1 MKNPDFLVTG
11 GCGFIG
17 SHICEDLVARGH
29 TVRVLDNLAS
39 GYRSNIEHLG
49 PAVELQLGDVRSPD
63 DVRKAVA
70 GVRGVFH
77 EAALVSVFDSVQ
89 RPQDNHDI
97 NATGTLNVLLAARDA
112 GVQRVVL
119 ASTAAAYGNDPELP
133 KREDM
138 RPQPES
144 PYAVAKVAG
153 EHYLR
158 LFASLYALP
167 TVVLRY
173 FNVFGPRQDPKSPY
187 SGVISRFCADVTAGR
202 TPTVFGDG
210 EQTRDFVFVK
220 DVVQANWRAMSDQVP
235 GRGQIYNVASGRT
248 ASLLDLLATLG
259 RLTGRTVTPAFQP
272 ARAGDIRHSAADIA
286 KATRELGYQPQFD
299 LATGL
304 EGLLKSLQLH
314 SPAPGTKPS
323 G

>member
-1 MKNPDFLVTG
+1 MKTPDYLITG

-17 SHICEDLVARGH
+17 SHLCEELVKQGH

-39 GYRSNIEHLG
+39 GYRRNIEPLG
-49 PAVELQLGDVRSPD
+49 DAVEFIEGDVRNAAQVKS
-63 DVRKAVA
+63 AVA

-89 RPQDNHDI
+89 RPADNHDI
-97 NATGTLNVLLAARDA
+97 NATGTLNVLQASREA
-112 GVQRVVL
+112 GVKRLVI

-144 PYAVAKVAG
+144 PYAVAKVMG

-158 LFASLYALP
+158 IYASLYGLP

-187 SGVISRFCADVTAGR
+187 SGVISRFCDDVRTGR
-202 TPTVFGDG
+202 QPTIFGDG
-210 EQTRDFVFVK
+210 RQTRDFVFVK
-220 DVVQANWRAMSDQVP
+220 DVVQANLLAMSERVE

-248 ASLLDLLATLG
+248 ASLLDLLAILS
-259 RLTGRTVTPAFQP
+259 RLTGRNLQPEHKP
-272 ARAGDIRHSAADIA
+272 ARAGDIRHSAASID
-286 KATRELGYQPQFD
+286 KATRELGYQPQFALD
-299 LATGL
+299 RGL
-304 EGLLKSLQLH
+304 EALLQSL
-314 SPAPGTKPS
+314 
-323 G
+323 

>member
-1 MKNPDFLVTG
+1 MKKPEYLVTG

-17 SHICEDLVARGH
+17 SHICEDLVERGH

-39 GYRSNIEHLG
+39 GYLRNLDHLG
-49 PAVELQLGDVRSPD
+49 SAVEIQQGDVRNPD

-89 RPQDNHDI
+89 RPMDNHDI
-97 NATGTLNVLLAARDA
+97 NATGTLQVLLAARDA

-144 PYAVAKVAG
+144 PYAVAKIAG

-187 SGVISRFCADVTAGR
+187 SGVISRFCDDVTAGR

-210 EQTRDFVFVK
+210 GQTRDFVFVK
-220 DVVQANWRAMSDQVP
+220 DVVQANWLAMSDRTE

-259 RLTGRTVTPAFQP
+259 QLTGRPVAPAHQP

-286 KATRELGYQPQFD
+286 KARRELGYEPQFD
-299 LATGL
+299 LTRGL
-304 EGLLKSLQLH
+304 DLLLKSLN
-314 SPAPGTKPS
+314 K
-323 G
+323 

>member
-1 MKNPDFLVTG
+1 MKKPDYLVTG

-17 SHICEDLVARGH
+17 SHICEDLVERGH

-39 GYRSNIEHLG
+39 GYLRNLDHLG
-49 PAVELQLGDVRSPD
+49 SAVEIQQGDVRNPD

-89 RPQDNHDI
+89 RPMDNHDI
-97 NATGTLNVLLAARDA
+97 NATGTLQVLLAARDA

-144 PYAVAKVAG
+144 PYAVAKIAG

-187 SGVISRFCADVTAGR
+187 SGVISRFCDDVTAGR

-210 EQTRDFVFVK
+210 GQTRDFVFVK
-220 DVVQANWRAMSDQVP
+220 DVVQANWLAMSDRTE

-248 ASLLDLLATLG
+248 ASLLDLLATLSQ
-259 RLTGRTVTPAFQP
+259 LTGRPVAPAHQP

-286 KATRELGYQPQFD
+286 KARRELGYEPQFD
-299 LATGL
+299 LTRGL
-304 EGLLKSLQLH
+304 DLLLKSLN
-314 SPAPGTKPS
+314 K
-323 G
+323 

>member
-1 MKNPDFLVTG
+1 MKKPDYLVTG

-17 SHICEDLVARGH
+17 SHICEDLVERGH

-39 GYRSNIEHLG
+39 GYLRNLDHLG
-49 PAVELQLGDVRSPD
+49 SAVEIQQGDVRNPD
-63 DVRKAVA
+63 DVRQAVA

-89 RPQDNHDI
+89 RPMDNHDI
-97 NATGTLNVLLAARDA
+97 NATGTLQVLLAARDA

-144 PYAVAKVAG
+144 PYAVAKIAG

-187 SGVISRFCADVTAGR
+187 SGVISRFCDDVTAGR

-210 EQTRDFVFVK
+210 GQTRDFVFVK
-220 DVVQANWRAMSDQVP
+220 DVVQANWLAMSDRTE

-259 RLTGRTVTPAFQP
+259 QLTGRPVAPAHQP

-286 KATRELGYQPQFD
+286 KARRELGYEPQFD
-299 LATGL
+299 LTRGL
-304 EGLLKSLQLH
+304 DLLLKSLN
-314 SPAPGTKPS
+314 K
-323 G
+323 

>member
-1 MKNPDFLVTG
+1 MKKPDYLVTG

-17 SHICEDLVARGH
+17 SHICEDLVERGH

-39 GYRSNIEHLG
+39 GYLRNLDHLG
-49 PAVELQLGDVRSPD
+49 SAVEIQQGDVRNPD

-89 RPQDNHDI
+89 RPMDTHDI
-97 NATGTLNVLLAARDA
+97 NATGTLQVLLAARDA

-144 PYAVAKVAG
+144 PYAVAKIAG

-187 SGVISRFCADVTAGR
+187 SGVISRFCDDVTAGR

-210 EQTRDFVFVK
+210 GQTRDFVFVK
-220 DVVQANWRAMSDQVP
+220 DVVQANWLAMSDRAE
-235 GRGQIYNVASGRT
+235 GRGQIYNVASGST
-248 ASLLDLLATLG
+248 TSLLDLVDTLRRLGG
-259 RLTGRTVTPAFQP
+259 RPFQP
-272 ARAGDIRHSAADIA
+272 VHREPRAGDIRHSAAAIDRA
-286 KATRELGYQPQFD
+286 RQELGYAPQFT
-299 LATGL
+299 LENGL
-304 EGLLKSLQLH
+304 RLLLQSLGVH
-314 SPAPGTKPS
+314 
-323 G
+323 

>member
-1 MKNPDFLVTG
+1 MQKPDYLVTG

-17 SHICEDLVARGH
+17 SHICEGLVERGH

-39 GYRSNIEHLG
+39 GYLRNLDHLG
-49 PAVELQLGDVRSPD
+49 SAVEIQQGDVRNPD

-89 RPQDNHDI
+89 RPMDNHDI
-97 NATGTLNVLLAARDA
+97 NATGTLQVLLAARDA

-144 PYAVAKVAG
+144 PYAVAKIAG

-187 SGVISRFCADVTAGR
+187 SGVISRFCDDVTAGR

-210 EQTRDFVFVK
+210 GQTRDFVFVK
-220 DVVQANWRAMSDQVP
+220 DVVQANWLAMSDRTE

-248 ASLLDLLATLG
+248 ASLLDLLATLSQ
-259 RLTGRTVTPAFQP
+259 LTGRPVAPAHQP

-286 KATRELGYQPQFD
+286 KARRELGYEPQFD
-299 LATGL
+299 LTRGL
-304 EGLLKSLQLH
+304 DLLLKSLN
-314 SPAPGTKPS
+314 K
-323 G
+323 

>member
-1 MKNPDFLVTG
+1 MKKPEYLVTG

-17 SHICEDLVARGH
+17 SHICEDLVERGH

-39 GYRSNIEHLG
+39 GYLRNLDHLG
-49 PAVELQLGDVRSPD
+49 SAVEIQQGDVRNPD
-63 DVRKAVA
+63 DVRQAVA

-89 RPQDNHDI
+89 RPMDNHDI
-97 NATGTLNVLLAARDA
+97 NATGTLQVLLAARDA

-144 PYAVAKVAG
+144 PYAVAKIAG

-187 SGVISRFCADVTAGR
+187 SGVISRFCDDVTAGR

-210 EQTRDFVFVK
+210 GQTRDFVFVK
-220 DVVQANWRAMSDQVP
+220 DVVQANWLAMSDRTE

-259 RLTGRTVTPAFQP
+259 QLTGRPVAPAHQP

-286 KATRELGYQPQFD
+286 KARRELGYEPQFD
-299 LATGL
+299 LTRGL
-304 EGLLKSLQLH
+304 DLLLKSLN
-314 SPAPGTKPS
+314 K
-323 G
+323 

>member
-1 MKNPDFLVTG
+1 MKKPDYLVTG

-17 SHICEDLVARGH
+17 SHICEDLVERGH

-39 GYRSNIEHLG
+39 GYLRNLDHLG
-49 PAVELQLGDVRSPD
+49 SAVEIQQGDVRNPD

-89 RPQDNHDI
+89 RPMDNHDI
-97 NATGTLNVLLAARDA
+97 NATGTLQVLLAARDA

-144 PYAVAKVAG
+144 PYAVAKIAG

-187 SGVISRFCADVTAGR
+187 SGVISRFCDDVTAGR

-210 EQTRDFVFVK
+210 GQTRDFVFVK
-220 DVVQANWRAMSDQVP
+220 DVVQANWLAMSDRTE

-259 RLTGRTVTPAFQP
+259 QLTGRPVAPAHQP

-286 KATRELGYQPQFD
+286 KARRELGYEPQFD
-299 LATGL
+299 LTRGL
-304 EGLLKSLQLH
+304 DLLLKSLN
-314 SPAPGTKPS
+314 K
-323 G
+323 

>member
-1 MKNPDFLVTG
+1 MQKPDYLVTG

-17 SHICEDLVARGH
+17 SHICEDLVERGH

-39 GYRSNIEHLG
+39 GYLRNLDHLG
-49 PAVELQLGDVRSPD
+49 SAVEIQQGDVRNPD

-89 RPQDNHDI
+89 RPMDNHDI
-97 NATGTLNVLLAARDA
+97 NATGTLQVLLAARDA

-144 PYAVAKVAG
+144 PYAVAKIAG

-187 SGVISRFCADVTAGR
+187 SGVISRFCDDVTAGR

-210 EQTRDFVFVK
+210 GQTRDFVFVK
-220 DVVQANWRAMSDQVP
+220 DVVQANWLAMSDRTE

-248 ASLLDLLATLG
+248 ASLLDLLATLSQ
-259 RLTGRTVTPAFQP
+259 LTGRPVAPAHQP

-286 KATRELGYQPQFD
+286 KARRELGYEPQFD
-299 LATGL
+299 LTRGL
-304 EGLLKSLQLH
+304 DLLLKSLN
-314 SPAPGTKPS
+314 K
-323 G
+323 

>member
-1 MKNPDFLVTG
+1 MKKPDYLVTG

-17 SHICEDLVARGH
+17 SHICEDLVERGH

-39 GYRSNIEHLG
+39 GYLRNLDHLG
-49 PAVELQLGDVRSPD
+49 SAVEIQQGDVRNPD
-63 DVRKAVA
+63 DVRQAVA

-89 RPQDNHDI
+89 RPMDNHDI
-97 NATGTLNVLLAARDA
+97 NATGTLQVLLAARDA

-144 PYAVAKVAG
+144 PYAVAKIAG

-187 SGVISRFCADVTAGR
+187 SGVISRFCDDVTAGR

-210 EQTRDFVFVK
+210 GQTRDFVFVK
-220 DVVQANWRAMSDQVP
+220 DVVQANWLAMSDRTE

-248 ASLLDLLATLG
+248 ASLLDLLATLSQ
-259 RLTGRTVTPAFQP
+259 LTGRPVAPAHQP

-286 KATRELGYQPQFD
+286 KARRELGYEPQFD
-299 LATGL
+299 LTRGL
-304 EGLLKSLQLH
+304 DLLLKSLN
-314 SPAPGTKPS
+314 K
-323 G
+323 